1 MRNIS
6 FHHNALTAAEI
17 TSRRLCKLHR
27 VTLFSPA
34 ICRVN
39 RGSKVIVQGASQML
53 ATRQQLI
60 ILPAEV
66 ELEVI
71 NQPENGL
78 FCSDLLSLTPEL
90 LADFKHRYMSEP
102 QTGRLT
108 SLCAPLAPEL
118 SFMWQNVLQTVREG
132 LSTELQHH
140 QAMGLLLA
148 LYQAGY
154 AGPLLNERR
163 EDLTGQVRQ
172 IIMLSPAETWSV
184 AKVAKILFLGEST
197 LRRRLQLE
205 SRSFRQIVEEVRMAY
220 ALGQLQSTS
229 RPIGEIAQ
237 NSGYL
242 SGSRFS
248 ARFRQHYGVLP
259 KHVR

>member
-1 MRNIS
+1 MRNIH
-6 FHHNALTAAEI
+6 FHHKALTATEI
-17 TSRRLCKLHR
+17 TSRRLYKLHR

-34 ICRVN
+34 LCRVT
-39 RGSKVIVQGASQML
+39 RGSKVIVQGVSQML
-53 ATRQQLI
+53 ATPQQLI
-60 ILPAEV
+60 ILPSGV
-66 ELEVI
+66 ELDVI

-78 FCSDLLSLTPEL
+78 FCSELLLLTPEL
-90 LADFKHRYMSEP
+90 LADFKARYMNEP
-102 QTGRLT
+102 QGGRLT
-108 SLCAPLAPEL
+108 SLCAPLASEL
-118 SFMWQNVLQTVREG
+118 AFMWQSVLQAVREEV
-132 LSTELQHH
+132 SAELQHH

-154 AGPLLNERR
+154 AWPLLKERH

-172 IIMLSPAETWSV
+172 IIMLSPGESWSV
-184 AKVAKILFLGEST
+184 AKVAKMLFVGEST
-197 LRRRLQLE
+197 LRRRLRQE

-248 ARFRQHYGVLP
+248 ARFRQHYGLLP

>member
-1 MRNIS
+1 MRNIN

-17 TSRRLCKLHR
+17 TTRRLCKLHR
-27 VTLFSPA
+27 VTLFAPA

-39 RGSKVIVQGASQML
+39 RGSKVIVQGASEML
-53 ATRQQLI
+53 ATPQQLI

-90 LADFKHRYMSEP
+90 LADFKNRYMSEP
-102 QTGRLT
+102 QAGRLT
-108 SLCAPLAPEL
+108 SLCAPLGAEL
-118 SFMWQNVLQTVREG
+118 SFMWQSVLQAVREG
-132 LSTELQHH
+132 LSGELQHH

-172 IIMLSPAETWSV
+172 IIMLSPAMRG
-184 AKVAKILFLGEST
+184 A
-197 LRRRLQLE
+197 
-205 SRSFRQIVEEVRMAY
+205 
-220 ALGQLQSTS
+220 
-229 RPIGEIAQ
+229 
-237 NSGYL
+237 
-242 SGSRFS
+242 
-248 ARFRQHYGVLP
+248 
-259 KHVR
+259 

>member
-1 MRNIS
+1 MRNIN

-17 TSRRLCKLHR
+17 TTRRLCKLHR
-27 VTLFSPA
+27 VTLFAPA

-39 RGSKVIVQGASQML
+39 RGSKVIVQGASEML
-53 ATRQQLI
+53 ATPQQLI

-90 LADFKHRYMSEP
+90 LADFKNRYMSEP
-102 QTGRLT
+102 QAGRLT
-108 SLCAPLAPEL
+108 SLCAPLGAEL
-118 SFMWQNVLQTVREG
+118 SFMWQSVLQAVREG
-132 LSTELQHH
+132 LSGELQHH

-172 IIMLSPAETWSV
+172 IIMLSPGDTWSV
-184 AKVAKILFLGEST
+184 AKVAKMLFLGEST
-197 LRRRLQLE
+197 LRRRLQQE

-237 NSGYL
+237 NSGYQC
-242 SGSRFS
+242 GSRFT

>member
-1 MRNIS
+1 MRNIN

-17 TSRRLCKLHR
+17 TTRRLCKLHR

-39 RGSKVIVQGASQML
+39 RGSKVIVQGASEML
-53 ATRQQLI
+53 ATPQQLI

-108 SLCAPLAPEL
+108 SLCAPLAPEM
-118 SFMWQNVLQTVREG
+118 SFMWQSVLRAVREG
-132 LSTELQHH
+132 LSGELQHH

-154 AGPLLNERR
+154 AGPLLDAAPSFAAGVPELPPDRGR
-163 EDLTGQVRQ
+163 GPYGLRAGAITVDVATHWRHCAKQRLPVR
-172 IIMLSPAETWSV
+172 L
-184 AKVAKILFLGEST
+184 
-197 LRRRLQLE
+197 
-205 SRSFRQIVEEVRMAY
+205 
-220 ALGQLQSTS
+220 AL
-229 RPIGEIAQ
+229 
-237 NSGYL
+237 
-242 SGSRFS
+242 
-248 ARFRQHYGVLP
+248 
-259 KHVR
+259 

>member
-1 MRNIS
+1 MRNIH

-17 TSRRLCKLHR
+17 TTRRLCKLHR

-39 RGSKVIVQGASQML
+39 RGSKVIVQGASEML
-53 ATRQQLI
+53 ATPQQLI

-90 LADFKHRYMSEP
+90 LADFKHRYMSEV

-108 SLCAPLAPEL
+108 SLCAPLAPEM
-118 SFMWQNVLQTVREG
+118 SFMWQSVLQAVREG
-132 LSTELQHH
+132 LSGELQHH

-148 LYQAGY
+148 LQQAGY
-154 AGPLLNERR
+154 AGPLLSERQQ
-163 EDLTGQVRQ
+163 DLTGQVRQ
-172 IIMLSPAETWSV
+172 IIMLSPAEAWSV
-184 AKVAKILFLGEST
+184 PRVAKMLFVGEST
-197 LRRRLQLE
+197 LRRRLQQE
-205 SRSFRQIVEEVRMAY
+205 SQSFRLIVEEVRMAY

-229 RPIGEIAQ
+229 LPIGEIAL
-237 NSGYL
+237 NSGYQ
-242 SGSRFS
+242 SGSRFT
-248 ARFRQHYGVLP
+248 ARFRQHYGLLP

>member
-1 MRNIS
+1 MRNIH

-17 TSRRLCKLHR
+17 TTRRLCKLHR

-39 RGSKVIVQGASQML
+39 RGSKVIVPGASEML
-53 ATRQQLI
+53 ATPQQLI

-90 LADFKHRYMSEP
+90 LADFKHRYMSEA

-108 SLCAPLAPEL
+108 SLCAPLAPEM
-118 SFMWQNVLQTVREG
+118 SFMWQSVLRAVREG
-132 LSTELQHH
+132 LSV
-140 QAMGLLLA
+140 M
-148 LYQAGY
+148 
-154 AGPLLNERR
+154 
-163 EDLTGQVRQ
+163 Q
-172 IIMLSPAETWSV
+172 IIMLSPAEAWSV
-184 AKVAKILFLGEST
+184 AKVAKMLFLGESS

-229 RPIGEIAQ
+229 RPIGDIAQ
-237 NSGYL
+237 SSGYL

-248 ARFRQHYGVLP
+248 ARFRQHYGLLP